1 MKNNLILQI
10 IIILLIGYVLAY
22 YIYNRYKT
30 NVVIG
35 EVTPVYF
42 LQEGVYTTDKI
53 INDIKVPNLTV
64 KENKKYYTYLGMTL
78 DKETA
83 NKIKEIYSKEN
94 INIYIKEV
102 NMNNDTFIAELSQY
116 DTLLK
121 TTSNYKEITNIL
133 DTILSTYEE
142 CINI

>member
-1 MKNNLILQI
+1 MKNNIILQVI
-10 IIILLIGYVLAY
+10 IIMLIGYVLAY
-22 YIYNRYKT
+22 YFYNRYKT

-35 EVTPVYF
+35 EVTTVYF
-42 LQEGVYTTDKI
+42 LQEGVYTSNNVIK
-53 INDIKVPNLTV
+53 DIKPPYITV

-78 DKETA
+78 DKEIA
-83 NKIKEIYSKEN
+83 NKIKEIYNKEN
-94 INIYIKEV
+94 IHIYIKEI
-102 NMNNDTFIAELSQY
+102 NMNNDMFISELSQY

-121 TTSNYKEITNIL
+121 TTTNYKEITNIL

>member
-83 NKIKEIYSKEN
+83 NKIKEIYNKEN

>member
-1 MKNNLILQI
+1 MKNNLILQFI
-10 IIILLIGYVLAY
+10 IIMLIGYVLAY

-35 EVTPVYF
+35 EVTTVYF
-42 LQEGVYTTDKI
+42 LQEGVYTTNNVIK
-53 INDIKVPNLTV
+53 DIKSPHITV

-78 DKETA
+78 DKEIA
-83 NKIKEIYSKEN
+83 NKIKEIYNKEN

-102 NMNNDTFIAELSQY
+102 NMNNDIFISELSQY
-116 DTLLK
+116 DILLK
-121 TTSNYKEITNIL
+121 TSSNYKEITNIL

-142 CINI
+142 CIDI

>member
-1 MKNNLILQI
+1 MKNNFILQV
-10 IIILLIGYVLAY
+10 IIILLIGYVMAY

-30 NVVIG
+30 SVVIE

-42 LQEGVYTTDKI
+42 LQEGVYTSNNV
-53 INDIKVPNLTV
+53 INNIKAPYITV

-78 DKETA
+78 DKDIA
-83 NKIKEIYSKEN
+83 NKIKDIYNKKN

-102 NMNNDTFIAELSQY
+102 NINNNTFLAELSQY
-116 DTLLK
+116 DILLK
-121 TTSNYKEITNIL
+121 TTSSYKEITNIL